1 MCLINQRLARYAV
14 ILAVLGLTASSW
26 PLAGNSV
33 EAGGGAASPERIV
46 INENRAPAGAQS
58 GTTLQI
64 GLEAR
69 MGMWHP
75 DRDTDPGVAVK
86 AFAVDGGPLQIPGP
100 LIRVREGTEIRA
112 RIRNSLDENLV
123 VHGLY
128 SRPGPET
135 GSEPVTVPPRET
147 REVTFLAGRPGTY
160 YYWGTSAA
168 GTALTLRPARDSQL
182 VGALIVDGRDG
193 SPADDR
199 VLVMSNWPARDPQP
213 GGAAAPPPGQ
223 PVRIV
228 IGRMVINGRSWP
240 HTERLSYKVGDTVR
254 MRLINAGGAVHP
266 MHLHGF
272 YFNVDSRGDERADTV
287 FASGTS
293 RRLVVT
299 ERLAPGRTFSLTW
312 KPTRP
317 GNWLFHCHDNAHLE
331 RGVPLDGRAA
341 VPGHNH
347 VENHALEMMAGPVM
361 GITVAGKSIDPA
373 ESAAAPRRQLR
384 LVARVDRG
392 STDADPAYGYTLHNN
407 EGNEVPPPPYL
418 PGPTILLK
426 RGEPVSITVKNELP
440 EPTAVHWHGIELESY
455 YDGVAGFAGEGR
467 RIAPAIP
474 PGGSFEARFTPPR
487 SGTFIYH
494 THVDEVRQQQ
504 AGLSGALLVVDDPKT
519 YDGSRD
525 IVVLI
530 TIPRNDVDA
539 ASMVLLNG
547 SAKPHA
553 REMRVGERYR
563 LRFINAHTF
572 RPSMRMRLLRDTA
585 LLEWRA
591 LAKDGME
598 LPPDQATRG
607 PSEIQMG
614 NGETYDFEFV
624 PGTAGDARLDVTTAT
639 GASLVSMPLAI
650 R

>member
-1 MCLINQRLARYAV
+1 
-14 ILAVLGLTASSW
+14 
-26 PLAGNSV
+26 
-33 EAGGGAASPERIV
+33 
-46 INENRAPAGAQS
+46 
-58 GTTLQI
+58 
-64 GLEAR
+64 
-69 MGMWHP
+69 
-75 DRDTDPGVAVK
+75 
-86 AFAVDGGPLQIPGP
+86 
-100 LIRVREGTEIRA
+100 
-112 RIRNSLDENLV
+112 
-123 VHGLY
+123 
-128 SRPGPET
+128 
-135 GSEPVTVPPRET
+135 
-147 REVTFLAGRPGTY
+147 
-160 YYWGTSAA
+160 
-168 GTALTLRPARDSQL
+168 
-182 VGALIVDGRDG
+182 
-193 SPADDR
+193 
-199 VLVMSNWPARDPQP
+199 
-213 GGAAAPPPGQ
+213 
-223 PVRIV
+223 
-228 IGRMVINGRSWP
+228 
-240 HTERLSYKVGDTVR
+240 
-254 MRLINAGGAVHP
+254 
-266 MHLHGF
+266 
-272 YFNVDSRGDERADTV
+272 
-287 FASGTS
+287 
-293 RRLVVT
+293 
-299 ERLAPGRTFSLTW
+299 
-312 KPTRP
+312 
-317 GNWLFHCHDNAHLE
+317 
-331 RGVPLDGRAA
+331 
-341 VPGHNH
+341 
-347 VENHALEMMAGPVM
+347 VM

-373 ESAAAPRRQLR
+373 ESGAAPRRQLR

-392 STDADPAYGYTLHNN
+392 STDADPAYGYTLHNDASS
-407 EGNEVPPPPYL
+407 EAPPPPYL

-504 AGLSGALLVVDDPKT
+504 AGLSGALLVVDDPKA
-519 YDGSRD
+519 YDASRD